1 MAQVIDLQKAI
12 QEKKLQKVKEE
23 LNIELERLDYDMEKE
38 LNKYVI
44 FNSSEYY
51 ELSKEDNVEALKQ
64 NAMKHLLTTFDILI
78 KLNEVNAANEVEN
91 LITRLENNS
100 YWGVNNEYSS

>member
-100 YWGVNNEYSS
+100 Y

>member
-78 KLNEVNAANEVEN
+78 KLNEVNAANEDEN

-100 YWGVNNEYSS
+100 Y